1 MWQKRIFHM
10 VSFALI
16 TGILG
21 VEGVAAQAKIG
32 YVDSQKILST
42 FPAAIDAQK
51 ELENENTKWGQEI
64 KKMQDELRTLQEE
77 LDRQSLLLSEAKR
90 KEKEVELQALYGK
103 VQQYQSQKWGDN
115 GEFFKRQK
123 ELLQPVYDKI
133 NEVINR
139 ISEEEGY
146 DFVLDSV
153 AGNILYAK
161 EKFDIT
167 DKVLEELEKQT
178 PARPSNPNRL

>member
-1 MWQKRIFHM
+1 VWQKGIFYIA
-10 VSFALI
+10 SFALI
-16 TGILG
+16 AGILG
-21 VEGVAAQAKIG
+21 VEMAAAQAKIG

-42 FPAAIDAQK
+42 FAAAIDAQK
-51 ELENENTKWGQEI
+51 ELENENTKWGQEVQ
-64 KKMQDELRTLQEE
+64 KMQEELQTLQEE
-77 LDRQSLLLSEAKR
+77 LDQQSLLLSEAKR
-90 KEKEVELQALYGK
+90 KEKEDELQALYVK
-103 VQQYQSQKWGDN
+103 AQQYQAQKWGDN

-123 ELLQPVYDKI
+123 ELLQPIYDKI

-139 ISEEEGY
+139 IGEEEGY

-167 DKVLEELEKQT
+167 DKVLEELEKET
-178 PARPSNPNRL
+178 PANTSNPNRN